1 MRLTLNPRRVLPVV
15 VALAIIALAARGLL
29 QILRHVTYGGVVRE
43 LHAIATPALLLA
55 ALLVVV
61 LYGALAAYEAIVA
74 RTLAGPVS
82 DRRAMLG
89 ALLAAPIGHVVGWGA
104 VSGGAI
110 RYRLYRAVLMRPLD
124 IGKFVLLAA
133 MPYPLGLGVL
143 LGLSL
148 VLQSAAAAAILHISV
163 PLARGLG
170 LALVAMHFLYV
181 WLVVNRREPLRF
193 GTFSFSLPP
202 PPLTTVQYLVGIV
215 EVTSGA
221 SVLYV
226 LLPAG
231 VAPPFVVF
239 LGVYVLSIIVGLLSS
254 VPAGFGVFEFVMASL
269 LPALPKDQL
278 IATVLAY
285 RFILEAAPF
294 LIAVTLLL
302 AYEAWWRLP
311 AQRARRARMA
321 EEERAA
327 GQR

>member
-163 PLARGLG
+163 PL
-170 LALVAMHFLYV
+170 
-181 WLVVNRREPLRF
+181 N
-193 GTFSFSLPP
+193 
-202 PPLTTVQYLVGIV
+202 
-215 EVTSGA
+215 
-221 SVLYV
+221 
-226 LLPAG
+226 AG
-231 VAPPFVVF
+231 VAESSTVTDDDTKNFALALGQLLVARDPKRTTVNMAKAERNGRVF
-239 LGVYVLSIIVGLLSS
+239 IDWSQNDRHKTTICAYSLRIAERPAVSTPVTWDEVHEALDSNDAGALAFEAPAVIERVERAGDHYSPALALGQD
-254 VPAGFGVFEFVMASL
+254 
-269 LPALPKDQL
+269 LPAL
-278 IATVLAY
+278 
-285 RFILEAAPF
+285 
-294 LIAVTLLL
+294 
-302 AYEAWWRLP
+302 
-311 AQRARRARMA
+311 
-321 EEERAA
+321 
-327 GQR
+327 